1 MKELSRY
8 RTLFP
13 YKPDPMPSFLRHLLR
28 WRIQN
33 LNLFWGLQKFLEA
46 SEAEKKKQSQV
57 HHFLGKKWNKDE
69 FFMRWTIRIFV
80 VQWSFEK
87 LDFFYLPIKKIGFIT
102 LIVSKF
108 QILKAYLWLIYR
120 KRVEFIVHTLIFEFQ
135 KIWFFELLR
144 PSRTFGQGQERSNF
158 GFLTFRQT
166 LKN

>member
-1 MKELSRY
+1 
-8 RTLFP
+8 
-13 YKPDPMPSFLRHLLR
+13 MPSFLRHLLR

-46 SEAEKKKQSQV
+46 LEAEKKKQSQV

-120 KRVEFIVHTLIFEFQ
+120 KKVEFIVYT
-135 KIWFFELLR
+135 FFLSFKKSNILSFWGPQELLVKAKSAQILNCW
-144 PSRTFGQGQERSNF
+144 PLSMS
-158 GFLTFRQT
+158 
-166 LKN
+166 